1 MTPASAI
8 TRIGLFATGGTIA
21 MQPDEHGEGAVP
33 HFGAS
38 TIAATA
44 PDQAGVV
51 LEPRDLFRKP
61 SASITLHDV
70 GLVAAAVRKGF
81 EEGLA
86 GIVITHGTDTI
97 EETAFALS
105 LLLDV
110 PGPVVL
116 TGAMRNP
123 EAAGADGPA
132 NLADAIRVAAS
143 SLAVGHGPMLV
154 MNAEI
159 HAAHLVRKV
168 HSSRVDAFSSEPY
181 GPLGRVV
188 EAQVQFEMRAI
199 RRPPALKLG
208 KTVPVVP
215 IIEVGM
221 DLEPETIEALARA
234 DIDGLVIAGVGGG
247 HVSARSAGAIGRL
260 AGQMPVV
267 LTSRVGMGGALR
279 ASYAYEGSEI
289 DLAHRGLLNGGR
301 WQPAQARLL
310 LQLALSSGMER
321 PRLAS
326 LFL

>member
-1 MTPASAI
+1 MEA
-8 TRIGLFATGGTIA
+8 
-21 MQPDEHGEGAVP
+21 DEAGEGAVP
-33 HFGAS
+33 RHGAS
-38 TIAATA
+38 TIAAIA
-44 PDQAGVV
+44 PGQAGVLV
-51 LEPRDLFRKP
+51 EPRDLFRKP

-70 GLVAAAVRKGF
+70 GLVADAVRKGF

-86 GIVITHGTDTI
+86 GVVITHGTDTI

-132 NLADAIRVAAS
+132 NLADAIRVAS
-143 SLAVGHGPMLV
+143 SALAIGHGPMLV

-199 RRPPALKLG
+199 RRPLALALG
-208 KTVPVVP
+208 PVVP
-215 IIEVGM
+215 AVPILEVGM
-221 DLEPETIEALARA
+221 DLEPETMEAFAGA
-234 DIDGLVIAGVGGG
+234 AIGGLVIAGVGGG
-247 HVSARSAGAIGRL
+247 HVSARSAAAIGRL
-260 AGQMPVV
+260 AERLPVV

-301 WQPAQARLL
+301 WQPAQARIL
-310 LQLALSSGMER
+310 LQLALSSGMKR
-321 PRLAS
+321 PHIAA
-326 LFL
+326 LFS